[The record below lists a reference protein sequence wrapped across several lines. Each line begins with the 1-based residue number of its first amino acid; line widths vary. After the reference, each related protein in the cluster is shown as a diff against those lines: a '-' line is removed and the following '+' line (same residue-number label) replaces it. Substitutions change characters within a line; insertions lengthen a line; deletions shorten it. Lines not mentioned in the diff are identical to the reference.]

1 MPPPM
6 RLTLH
11 QLRLFAAV
19 AQEGSISR
27 AAERLCLTQPTL
39 SAQLRQLADQVGLPL
54 YEVIGRRL
62 HLTEAGE
69 VLLASADEVAGI
81 LERLEEE
88 IAARRG
94 LTQGRLKLAVV
105 STAEYFMPRLLG
117 EFRQRHPRVEVAL
130 AVQNRA
136 ALIERLKDN
145 ADDLYVMSSP
155 PEQPPVRRQPF
166 LANPLVALA
175 PRAHPWVGRRL
186 TLADLAEEE
195 FIQREAGSGTRLAVD
210 SFLAERGVRLDARLE
225 LGSNE
230 AIKQAVAGRLGL
242 AILSRHALG
251 PRPDESGVAVLD
263 VAELPI
269 PSRWHVVYPE
279 GKQLSPL
286 ARAFLDF
293 LNERAPELARSVE
306 AA

>member
-1 MPPPM
+1 M

-69 VLLASADEVAGI
+69 VLLASADEVAGT

>member
-1 MPPPM
+1 M

-39 SAQLRQLADQVGLPL
+39 SAQLRQLTDQVGLPL

-69 VLLASADEVAGI
+69 VLLASADEVAGT

>member
-1 MPPPM
+1 M
-6 RLTLH
+6 H

-39 SAQLRQLADQVGLPL
+39 SAQLRQLTDQVGLPL

-69 VLLASADEVAGI
+69 VLLASADEVAGT

>member
-69 VLLASADEVAGI
+69 VLLACADEVAGT

>member
-1 MPPPM
+1 M

-39 SAQLRQLADQVGLPL
+39 SAQLRQLTDQVGLPL

-69 VLLASADEVAGI
+69 VLLASADEVAGT

-166 LANPLVALA
+166 LANPLVVLA

>member
-1 MPPPM
+1 M

-39 SAQLRQLADQVGLPL
+39 SAQLRQLTDQVGLPL

-69 VLLASADEVAGI
+69 VLLASADEVAGT

-136 ALIERLKDN
+136 AVIERLKDN

>member
-1 MPPPM
+1 M